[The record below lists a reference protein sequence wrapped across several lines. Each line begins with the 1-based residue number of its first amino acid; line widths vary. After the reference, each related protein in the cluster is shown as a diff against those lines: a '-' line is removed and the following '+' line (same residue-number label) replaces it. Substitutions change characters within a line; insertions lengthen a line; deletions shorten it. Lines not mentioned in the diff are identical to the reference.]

1 MSAFT
6 PLIKKTLLAAGA
18 LGMAASALAAGPK
31 DGIYIFTAPAATA
44 DAQEFLTFH
53 TNDAGAVVAGIYRS
67 KLASAP
73 NGAMGLTTYASVGG
87 NFGNGLAAGAPAP
100 SVQTHMFRWSWWD
113 SLSGTVTSSFTI
125 GSRMTGSAACAAFLN
140 A

>member
-73 NGAMGLTTYASVGG
+73 NGAMGLTTSASVGG
-87 NFGNGLAAGAPAP
+87 NFGTGLAAGAPAP
-100 SVQTHMFRWSWWD
+100 SPRHSPCFFRACRLGIIAD
-113 SLSGTVTSSFTI
+113 SNCTMI
-125 GSRMTGSAACAAFLN
+125 EAEI
-140 A
+140 